1 MEEKRVPVVGDTWRC
16 RIGDESSDW
25 LLLSHADEEWQ
36 VARVDGPQA
45 GAKGIM
51 LDAYFVAGPWGD
63 AYEFVS
69 SAAPPKERDWRQWI
83 PPENWRGTKQKLR
96 AGKII
101 AWRMTAIGEVVLMED
116 ADRGRVLAT
125 NSMYDGSDHTSGLW
139 SIETVIVAD
148 VGCEPTDPS
157 VLYGKPASPPVV
169 EAPRVAQPKRSEY
182 QVNTGRALML
192 EEGPGIALMLANPCR
207 LVACGHRACT
217 PKSTEPW
224 HSNFDDADLMGRDVR

>member
-45 GAKGIM
+45 GAKGIL
-51 LDAYFVAGPWGD
+51 LDAYFFAGPWGD
-63 AYEFVS
+63 ANEFVR
-69 SAAPPKERDWRQWI
+69 SAAPPKELEAPKGLHSYAAKDNWTCLGCGCSRRD
-83 PPENWRGTKQKLR
+83 GFY
-96 AGKII
+96 
-101 AWRMTAIGEVVLMED
+101 
-116 ADRGRVLAT
+116 
-125 NSMYDGSDHTSGLW
+125 SGSFGACGSKSHDTCLCNDFGF
-139 SIETVIVAD
+139 A
-148 VGCEPTDPS
+148 P
-157 VLYGKPASPPVV
+157 PASPPVV

-224 HSNFDDADLMGRDVR
+224 HSNFDDADLMGRDV